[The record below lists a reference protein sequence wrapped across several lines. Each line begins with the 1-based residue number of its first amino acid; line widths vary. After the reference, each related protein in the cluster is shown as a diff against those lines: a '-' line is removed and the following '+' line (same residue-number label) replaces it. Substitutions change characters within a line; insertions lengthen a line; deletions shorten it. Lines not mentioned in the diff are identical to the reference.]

1 MLLVVPLF
9 AAIAAFLSYRLLE
22 EWTPK
27 SWLPAG
33 LRALG
38 WGFLTLLLVNASCPA
53 APAVTRPLVLLDG
66 SLSMQA
72 NGGKFSEA
80 LAVARQLGEVRLLG
94 VPPNDTTPVGGR
106 SRFATAVGAAA
117 ASGRPVIVVTDGE
130 VEDGDEIL
138 SAAAIPEIRLFR
150 RDTTPDIALTRVD
163 GTSRLMSGDTLRLA
177 LEIAATGPGMTG
189 RRLSL
194 EVREH
199 GGVRP
204 GSDPVW
210 LRGVAVI
217 DSGGHARARLE
228 VPVPA
233 VPPGPH
239 VLRIAITDARDREP
253 RTDTRLWVVHLVPT
267 PGVVLLASPPS
278 WESRFLIATLRD
290 VAAVPVRG
298 YLETEPGLWRRAGDL
313 RPASS
318 AEVSEAARKADLL
331 VTVGSAGGATRG
343 TRARA
348 RWFWP
353 GGALLSGD
361 WYVAAGGAS
370 PVSGALTGLPVDSFP
385 PGTAITEL
393 AVGPTDWVGMTAQLG
408 RRGPARPVLVGQDS
422 AGVRRVTTG
431 IDGLW
436 RWAFRGGSSEQG
448 YRALIASAA
457 TWLLG
462 ATDTATGKA
471 QLDRQVVANGIPG
484 TFRWTA
490 SGNPVPLG
498 IEWMG
503 DSSTRR
509 DTLVFDGQG
518 RAEVLLPPGTWRY
531 RLDGGGT
538 GTLAVEEY
546 SEEFLARPVTLAGRK
561 SAVGITRLRKPV
573 RGWIWL
579 FGAAILAF
587 AGEWTARRR
596 LGLR

>member
-1 MLLVVPLF
+1 MAF
-9 AAIAAFLSYRLLE
+9 AASLLAAVAAVLSYRFLE
-22 EWTPK
+22 EWTPR

-38 WGFLTLLLVNASCPA
+38 WAFLALLLVNASCPA

-72 NGGKFSEA
+72 SGGKFSEA
-80 LAVARQLGEVRLLG
+80 LSAAKRLGEIRLLG
-94 VPPNDTTPVGGR
+94 VPPRDSTPVGGR
-106 SRFATAVGAAA
+106 SRFAAAVSAAE
-117 ASGRPVIVVTDGE
+117 ASGRPVILVTDGE
-130 VEDGDEIL
+130 VEDGEEIL
-138 SAAAIPEIRLFR
+138 AAGAIPEIRLFR
-150 RDTTPDIALTRVD
+150 RDSSPDIALTRVD
-163 GTSRLMSGDTLRLA
+163 GTTRLTAGDTLRLA
-177 LEIAATGPGMTG
+177 LEIAATGPAMSG
-189 RRLSL
+189 RRLLL
-194 EVREH
+194 EVRED
-199 GGVRP
+199 
-204 GSDPVW
+204 SQLW
-210 LRGVAVI
+210 LRGIAII
-217 DSGGHARARLE
+217 DSGGRARARLE
-228 VPVPA
+228 GPIPA
-233 VPPGPH
+233 VPPGAH
-239 VLRIAITDARDREP
+239 VLRVAITDAKDGEP

-278 WESRFLIATLRD
+278 WESRFLITTLRD

-331 VTVGSAGGATRG
+331 VTVGGVNEVARG

-348 RWFWP
+348 RWSWP
-353 GGALLSGD
+353 GGATLTGD
-361 WYVAAGGAS
+361 WYVSPGGPS
-370 PVSGALTGLPVDSFP
+370 PVGGALTGLPVDSFP

-393 AVGPTDWVGMTAQLG
+393 TAGPTDWVGMTAQLG
-408 RRGPARPVLVGQDS
+408 RRGAARPVLVGRDS

-431 IDGLW
+431 IEGLW

-471 QLDRQVVANGIPG
+471 QLEREVVANGLPA
-484 TFRWTA
+484 TFRWTG
-490 SGNPVPLG
+490 SGNPAPVG
-498 IEWMG
+498 IVWMG
-503 DSSTRR
+503 QAFSRR
-509 DTLVFDGQG
+509 DTLVFDGEG
-518 RAEVLLPPGTWRY
+518 RSEVLLPPGAWRY
-531 RLDGGGT
+531 RLDGGGN
-538 GTLAVEEY
+538 GTLGVEEY
-546 SEEFLARPVTLAGRK
+546 SDEFVSRPVTLADRK
-561 SAVGITRLRKPV
+561 SAVGLTRFRKPV

-579 FGAAILAF
+579 FGAAVLAF

>member
-1 MLLVVPLF
+1 MLFAVPLL
-9 AAIAAFLSYRLLE
+9 AALAAVLSYRFFDV
-22 EWTPK
+22 WTRRI
-27 SWLPAG
+27 WVPAG

-38 WGFLTLLLVNASCPA
+38 WASLALLLVNASCPA

-72 NGGKFSEA
+72 SGGKFIEA
-80 LAVARQLGEVRLLG
+80 LTAAKRLGEIRLLG
-94 VPPNDTTPVGGR
+94 VPPRDTTPVGGR
-106 SRFATAVGAAA
+106 SRFASAVSAAE
-117 ASGRPVIVVTDGE
+117 ASGRPVILMTDGE

-150 RDTTPDIALTRVD
+150 RDTSPDIALTRVD
-163 GTSRLMSGDTLRLA
+163 GTARLAAGDTLRLA
-177 LEIAATGPGMTG
+177 LEIAATGSGMSG

-194 EVREH
+194 EVQED
-199 GGVRP
+199 
-204 GSDPVW
+204 SKVW
-210 LRGVAVI
+210 LRGIAVI
-217 DSGGHARARLE
+217 DSGGRARARLE
-228 VPVPA
+228 APVPA
-233 VPPGPH
+233 VPPGAH
-239 VLRIAITDARDREP
+239 VLRVAITDARDSEP
-253 RTDTRLWVVHLVPT
+253 RTDVRLWVVHLVPT

-331 VTVGSAGGATRG
+331 VTVGGANEVTRG

-348 RWFWP
+348 RWSWP
-353 GGALLSGD
+353 GGATLAGD
-361 WYVAAGGAS
+361 WYVSPGGLS

-385 PGTAITEL
+385 PGTAITDL
-393 AVGPTDWVGMTAQLG
+393 TAGPTDWVGMTAQLG
-408 RRGPARPVLVGQDS
+408 RRGTARPVLVGRDS

-471 QLDRQVVANGIPG
+471 QLERQVVANGIPAS
-484 TFRWTA
+484 FRWTG

-498 IEWMG
+498 IEWIG
-503 DSSTRR
+503 QSSSRR
-509 DTLVFDGQG
+509 DTLVFDGEG
-518 RAEVLLPPGTWRY
+518 RSEVLLAPGAWRY

-546 SEEFLARPVTLAGRK
+546 SDEFLPKPVTLADRK
-561 SAVGITRLRKPV
+561 SAVGLTRLRKPV

-579 FGAAILAF
+579 FAAAVLAF

-596 LGLR
+596 MGLR